1 MEQEKRSPKVPS
13 KKRPQILTNKAHNI
27 FYNTFTI
34 MLSSMLLQP
43 VIDGKKNNYSDIFKE
58 KKKKQLKT

>member
-1 MEQEKRSPKVPS
+1 MQ
-13 KKRPQILTNKAHNI
+13 RPQYI

-34 MLSSMLLQP
+34 MLSSRLLQP

-58 KKKKQLKT
+58 KKKKKKT